1 VPLETYA
8 RVSSYSSRT
17 DERSDRVYCP
27 QCGSSQSDELKFCK
41 TCGANLHAVRQA
53 VATRGEEEKF
63 DWSKTWVAEMFLSEA
78 ERNRR
83 NEEIERRRGITPEV
97 KRYNEIKA
105 GVITA
110 CVGLG
115 IMIFLNVFMEGI
127 ILSGSAGSGDAEI
140 LRRVWISGIIPFFV
154 GLALIINGLFVSK
167 RQAEV
172 ARRFMQAAPDSL
184 NQSPDSLKAAQPN
197 SLRPADTSEI
207 IPPDFSVTDSTTRH
221 LNVPVS
227 KLQDTDNT

>member
-1 VPLETYA
+1 
-8 RVSSYSSRT
+8 
-17 DERSDRVYCP
+17 
-27 QCGSSQSDELKFCK
+27 LKFCK
-41 TCGANLHAVRQA
+41 TCGANLHAVRLA
-53 VATRGEEEKF
+53 VVARGEGEKF

-83 NEEIERRRGITPEV
+83 NEEVERQRGITPEV

-115 IMIFLNVFMEGI
+115 VMIFLYVFMQGI
-127 ILSGSAGSGDAEI
+127 ILSGQNSPGDDEI

-172 ARRFMQAAPDSL
+172 ARRSMHTAPDSL
-184 NQSPDSLKAAQPN
+184 NQSPDPLKAAQPN

-221 LNVPVS
+221 LNIPAP
-227 KLQDTDNT
+227 KLRDTDNT